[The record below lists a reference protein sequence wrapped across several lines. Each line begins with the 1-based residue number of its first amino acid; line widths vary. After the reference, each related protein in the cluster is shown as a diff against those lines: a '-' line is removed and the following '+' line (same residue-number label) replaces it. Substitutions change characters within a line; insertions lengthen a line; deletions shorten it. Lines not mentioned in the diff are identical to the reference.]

1 MQITI
6 NTGSYNQRRMGRP
19 WIAKVDFSASPKG
32 EFAWGDW
39 TGDHYNGG
47 AGVLSIDAA
56 PGDIIAKGQKD
67 NRQPKNSAPD
77 FYQVR
82 SDGKLDPIGDK
93 GEAYKHFLAAKK
105 STPDHEAMRAER
117 VALIARIAE
126 IDAIINQ

>member
-39 TGDHYNGG
+39 TGRRIT
-47 AGVLSIDAA
+47 AS
-56 PGDIIAKGQKD
+56 
-67 NRQPKNSAPD
+67 PKTPPRI
-77 FYQVR
+77 FTR
-82 SDGKLDPIGDK
+82 SC
-93 GEAYKHFLAAKK
+93 LAASSTPSAIRAMPISIFWLPKK
-105 STPDHEAMRAER
+105 NTPDHEALRAER